1 MEPFALCTRGS
12 VHSRVTDKTDK
23 DAVSARKEE
32 RKKRMHDEIGLL
44 VDTPRAGGSGTSN
57 TGNTARKAFQNK
69 SNFAE
74 ILGIDPE
81 LIHRIHLKLIAVNA
95 DILLDL
101 NSFREYGR
109 QTAEFRVNKY
119 PHFCMPVSLHQLFIL
134 SWEAI
139 PYSPL
144 PDSFF
149 MEQSRKREQNSLSR
163 PASPCSSQLPFKYN
177 HRPI

>member
-32 RKKRMHDEIGLL
+32 WKKRIHDEIGLL

-57 TGNTARKAFQNK
+57 TGNTARKAFQN
-69 SNFAE
+69 AE

-81 LIHRIHLKLIAVNA
+81 LIHRIHLMLIAVNA
-95 DILLDL
+95 NILLDL
-101 NSFREYGR
+101 NSFRKYGR

-119 PHFCMPVSLHQLFIL
+119 PHFCMPVSLH
-134 SWEAI
+134 
-139 PYSPL
+139 
-144 PDSFF
+144 
-149 MEQSRKREQNSLSR
+149 
-163 PASPCSSQLPFKYN
+163 
-177 HRPI
+177 

>member
-1 MEPFALCTRGS
+1 
-12 VHSRVTDKTDK
+12 
-23 DAVSARKEE
+23 
-32 RKKRMHDEIGLL
+32 MHDEIGLL
-44 VDTPRAGGSGTSN
+44 VDKPRAGGSGMSN
-57 TGNTARKAFQNK
+57 TDNTARKAFKNESK
-69 SNFAE
+69 FAE

-81 LIHRIHLKLIAVNA
+81 LIHGIHLMLIAVNA

-119 PHFCMPVSLHQLFIL
+119 LHFCMPVSLHQLFIL

-149 MEQSRKREQNSLSR
+149 MEQSRKREQNSQSL
-163 PASPCSSQLPFKYN
+163 PASPLRLAKATEYVWGPAFSASMYCFTSLEITLEVSGPTES
-177 HRPI
+177 

>member
-57 TGNTARKAFQNK
+57 TGNTARKAFQNESK
-69 SNFAE
+69 FVE
-74 ILGIDPE
+74 ILGID
-81 LIHRIHLKLIAVNA
+81 LGIHLMLIAVNA

-101 NSFREYGR
+101 NSFRE
-109 QTAEFRVNKY
+109 
-119 PHFCMPVSLHQLFIL
+119 
-134 SWEAI
+134 
-139 PYSPL
+139 
-144 PDSFF
+144 
-149 MEQSRKREQNSLSR
+149 
-163 PASPCSSQLPFKYN
+163 
-177 HRPI
+177 

>member
-23 DAVSARKEE
+23 SAVSARKEE
-32 RKKRMHDEIGLL
+32 RDEIGLL
-44 VDTPRAGGSGTSN
+44 VDTPRAGGSSTTN
-57 TGNTARKAFQNK
+57 TGNTARKAFQN
-69 SNFAE
+69 AE

-81 LIHRIHLKLIAVNA
+81 LIHRIHLMLIAVNV

-101 NSFREYGR
+101 NSLREYGR
-109 QTAEFRVNKY
+109 QTAELWVNKY

-149 MEQSRKREQNSLSR
+149 MEQSRKCKQNSG
-163 PASPCSSQLPFKYN
+163 
-177 HRPI
+177 